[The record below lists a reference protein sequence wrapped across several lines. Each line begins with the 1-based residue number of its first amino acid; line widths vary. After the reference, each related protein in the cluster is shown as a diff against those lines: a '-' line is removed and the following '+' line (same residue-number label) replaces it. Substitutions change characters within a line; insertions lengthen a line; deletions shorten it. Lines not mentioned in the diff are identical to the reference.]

1 MGCGLLTRIQEVEA
15 ESFRNV
21 IEYCNPMAV
30 KKLPKSANT
39 VRSDIMKCF
48 EAAKVTVKEN
58 LKIARSKI
66 HLSFD
71 LWTSPNFKAM
81 LAIVGHW
88 TSYEFKVETALLAM
102 KEITGAHKGEFIAP
116 VLHGVAKEFG
126 IDDKLGYF
134 MADNATNNDK
144 ALRFL
149 DRAIRNEGRIGFDVE
164 ERRLRC
170 LGHIL
175 NLAVKVLLFGGN
187 VAALEKEME
196 DFEDEDV
203 DTNDNDSGEARK
215 WRARGVVGKL
225 HNIVIFIRW
234 SPQRRNKFLDEQL
247 SDLKKV
253 QAFMVAADN
262 DTRWSSTYDMI
273 KSALREKDRIQAF
286 IQGTPELAKDML
298 TETDW
303 DDLREMLTLLEP
315 FKIVTMLGQ
324 ERGTRYGSV
333 ATILWGMDIL
343 LDLLE
348 KAKTLARPND
358 SGFKKAI
365 NLSWK
370 LLDKYYQL
378 TDKSPVHIVS
388 LLLDP
393 RMKFQ
398 YFERQWPQV
407 WLEDAKAKV
416 RRFYN
421 QYRQQEEATV
431 QELAPQVQQ
440 TTGSMENVT
449 TQITTPTSLDID
461 TWLFGPTVQRRKD
474 ELDDYLS
481 QAVLD
486 FPSKEE
492 REAFDVMEYWRGH
505 LRVWPTL
512 SRMFFDLASIPSMS
526 VEPERVFSG

>member
-1 MGCGLLTRIQEVEA
+1 
-15 ESFRNV
+15 
-21 IEYCNPMAV
+21 
-30 KKLPKSANT
+30 
-39 VRSDIMKCF
+39 
-48 EAAKVTVKEN
+48 
-58 LKIARSKI
+58 
-66 HLSFD
+66 
-71 LWTSPNFKAM
+71 
-81 LAIVGHW
+81 
-88 TSYEFKVETALLAM
+88 
-102 KEITGAHKGEFIAP
+102 
-116 VLHGVAKEFG
+116 
-126 IDDKLGYF
+126 
-134 MADNATNNDK
+134 
-144 ALRFL
+144 
-149 DRAIRNEGRIGFDVE
+149 
-164 ERRLRC
+164 
-170 LGHIL
+170 
-175 NLAVKVLLFGGN
+175 
-187 VAALEKEME
+187 
-196 DFEDEDV
+196 
-203 DTNDNDSGEARK
+203 
-215 WRARGVVGKL
+215 
-225 HNIVIFIRW
+225 
-234 SPQRRNKFLDEQL
+234 
-247 SDLKKV
+247 
-253 QAFMVAADN
+253 MVAADN
-262 DTRWSSTYDMI
+262 DTHWSSTYDMI

-333 ATILWGMDIL
+333 ATVLWGMDIL

-512 SRMFFDLASIPSMS
+512 SRMFFDLASIPGMS
-526 VEPERVFSG
+526 VEPERVFSE